1 MLPVRV
7 PKKKYG
13 KFYAGDSYLC
23 LNTSYKVYLHFLV
36 STAPQHSSV
45 VIPSLQDGRS
55 RTLQWELHYWIGR
68 KAPKVPHLTY
78 LIFIVAERE

>member
-23 LNTSYKVYLHFLV
+23 LNTSYKVRPVLSLSRA
-36 STAPQHSSV
+36 STYQC
-45 VIPSLQDGRS
+45 
-55 RTLQWELHYWIGR
+55 
-68 KAPKVPHLTY
+68 
-78 LIFIVAERE
+78 

>member
-23 LNTSYKVYLHFLV
+23 LNTSYKVPTLSFLCRT
-36 STAPQHSSV
+36 TAHHNPGSQPHS
-45 VIPSLQDGRS
+45 PSFPSHQDGRS

-68 KAPKVPHLTY
+68 KAPKVPHCITCN
-78 LIFIVAERE
+78 